1 MSTYGR
7 PTLLNMMR
15 VLCPCVRLAP
25 NAIMTQNFVS
35 HTYPRPPLQTSISIN
50 QPAYD
55 LEALR
60 AQFEITET
68 GQAYLNHAGMSPLAL
83 PVKQAMIDAIEAMA
97 QEGSQVYTRIQEPA
111 HDEALRAL
119 GKLVNCAPDEIA
131 FVDTTSMGINLI
143 ANSLPLKSGDNV
155 LLCDTEFPSNVYPW
169 LNLKRHGIK
178 TRFVETRKGG
188 LSLEALDAKRNARSR
203 VVAVSAVQFFS
214 GRRENLA
221 EIGRY
226 CAQHN
231 LWLIVDAMQAVGII
245 PIDMEAMGIHA
256 LAAGGQKALLGP
268 PGQGFMAIRRD
279 LLEQMSPVFAGPLSI
294 VDWDHW
300 LRYDLTFRTAARRF
314 EMGTTNLTGL
324 MGLLAA
330 VKMLLE
336 LGPENISEWVTH
348 LSDIAIEALLALGYQ
363 VLTPLAC
370 AEHAHIVTFAVQDD
384 PSQLV
389 QRFQDAG
396 IILRS
401 HEDAVGNGYLRI
413 SSHAYNTVEEIQ
425 RVGKVLEELS
435 HE

>member
-1 MSTYGR
+1 MLR
-7 PTLLNMMR
+7 L
-15 VLCPCVRLAP
+15 LCPCVRLAQ

-35 HTYPRPPLQTSISIN
+35 STYQRPPLQTSISIKK
-50 QPAYD
+50 PAYD

-60 AQFEITET
+60 AQFEIIET
-68 GQAYLNHAGMSPLAL
+68 GQAYLNHAGMSPLAR
-83 PVKQAMIDAIEAMA
+83 PVKQAMFDAIEAMA
-97 QEGSQVYTRIQEPA
+97 REGSQVYTRIQEPA
-111 HDEALRAL
+111 HDEALYAL
-119 GKLVNCAPDEIA
+119 GSLVNCAPNEIA
-131 FVDTTSMGINLI
+131 FVDTTSMGLNLI
-143 ANSLPLKSGDNV
+143 ANSLPLQAGDNI

-169 LNLKRHGIK
+169 LNLKGRGIE
-178 TRFVETRKGG
+178 TQFIETRNGG
-188 LSLEALDAKRNARSR
+188 LSIEALDAKRTARSR
-203 VVAVSAVQFFS
+203 VVAVSAIQFFS
-214 GRRENLA
+214 GRRENMT
-221 EIGRY
+221 EIGQY
-226 CAQHN
+226 CASHH
-231 LWLIVDAMQAVGII
+231 LWLVVDAMQAVGII
-245 PIDMEAMGIHA
+245 PIDMSAMGIHA

-268 PGQGFMAIRRD
+268 PGQGFMAIRGD
-279 LLEQMSPVFAGPLSI
+279 LLEQISPVFAGPLSI

-300 LRYDLTFRTAARRF
+300 LRYDLTFRPAARRF

-348 LSDIAIEALLALGYQ
+348 LSNIAIEDLLALGYQ
-363 VLTPLAC
+363 VVTPFAS

-384 PSQLV
+384 PSKLV

-401 HEDAVGNGYLRI
+401 HEDAAGKSYLRI